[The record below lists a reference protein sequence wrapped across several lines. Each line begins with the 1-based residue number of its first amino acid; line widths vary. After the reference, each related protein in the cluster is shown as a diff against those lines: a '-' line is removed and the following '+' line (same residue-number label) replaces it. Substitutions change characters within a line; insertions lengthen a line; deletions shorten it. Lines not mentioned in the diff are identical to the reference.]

1 MFINDVLDNCDKYGV
16 YLDSQYCCGGLFA
29 DDIVLVAPSKQALK
43 KILNKVHEWAI
54 KNEMTFGINKCATLV
69 VKPINFVK
77 PINYE
82 NPSFFIGSNKLP
94 KTDNYTY
101 LGIPFDES
109 LSLKPIQSKL
119 NNNLNVKLNLYFRFL
134 INKSIPLPL
143 KKYVLISFILSLV
156 LYYMLLSLVQIRADA
171 LKLKKLLIED
181 CIGFMDLNLVIL
193 MLVSM
198 ILLVN

>member
-1 MFINDVLDNCDKYGV
+1 MLFLMVISLKNFRLIVVLDKDALYLLFYSNLFINDVLDNCDKYGV

-29 DDIVLVAPSKQALK
+29 DDIVLVAPSKQVLK

-82 NPSFFIGSNKLP
+82 DPSFFIGSNKLP

-119 NNNLNVKLNLYFRFL
+119 NSNLNCQVKIFVL
-134 INKSIPLPL
+134 SIS
-143 KKYVLISFILSLV
+143 Y
-156 LYYMLLSLVQIRADA
+156 
-171 LKLKKLLIED
+171 
-181 CIGFMDLNLVIL
+181 
-193 MLVSM
+193 
-198 ILLVN
+198 